1 MFYEKILTFQEFYW
15 YGLCIFRYGFL
26 GIELIDFGKI
36 YLETIGKENS
46 TNIKICPK
54 KPGLM

>member
-54 KPGLM
+54 KPGL